1 MQGNGLFGAND
12 PITREQLAAM
22 LYRFTQEQGYDVSI
36 GENTNI
42 LSYKDVANLSEYAIP
57 AMQWAVGAGIINGT
71 GDGSTLPLQGQGSG
85 DAERIILLCYSYK
98 KDCSKTG
105 SPFYMYGVFVQF
117 ALYLKQKGKTSR
129 ILLIGDC
136 VG

>member
-98 KDCSKTG
+98 KDCSKPVALFICTG
-105 SPFYMYGVFVQF
+105 CLSSL
-117 ALYLKQKGKTSR
+117 LYT
-129 ILLIGDC
+129 
-136 VG
+136 